1 LNAFTN
7 KIQEEQQFL
16 VQWRR
21 EGPLGI
27 LIAIINYIKTPQQ
40 YDLFASF
47 QKIAADEVPLELRHK
62 ALEPV
67 KPVVTRWNSFYCAF
81 ERAALLQGAFNA
93 YANYHIK
100 TTTSADA
107 LALGRNNNRPY
118 SPAWMRS
125 TGLSAA
131 DWAVVTKYID
141 LLKPLKVS
149 TERLEG
155 RGKSGKYGAIYEIIP
170 VFEYLL
176 GALESR
182 YRQYKHVNFDA
193 HYEAPEDHLAINLKA
208 AWVKANSYYLKLDDS
223 PVYYAACCL
232 HPQYKYYC
240 KNSWADQEGWI
251 ETNEAALKQLWSKFK
266 PPRASTARA
275 RPHKQDDINDTI
287 NAIADHHANKDD
299 ELDELEQWRKCEPQW
314 TDTQFQK
321 SNVVRYWIDL
331 ALKYPNLSRL
341 AVDILTIPASSCECE
356 RLFSE
361 LGDLLEPKRRKI
373 GAKLLAA
380 LQLIRSWVRR
390 GFTADKETVNS
401 YTDEDMGDRFGLDD
415 WDQEDTAE

>member
-1 LNAFTN
+1 MPIDLPQLTGAHTGERLDEVVTLTLTTYGITADNVGYFVLDNASNNDTTVAALARHFNFTTAHRRLRCGPHTLNLIGQIIIFGSDQAAYDNTAGVTTSVE
-7 KIQEEQQFL
+7 EEQQFL
-16 VQWRR
+16 AQWRR

-47 QKIAADEVPLELRHK
+47 QKTAADEVPLELRHK
-62 ALEPV
+62 LLEP
-67 KPVVTRWNSFYCAF
+67 
-81 ERAALLQGAFNA
+81 
-93 YANYHIK
+93 
-100 TTTSADA
+100 TTTSADG
-107 LALGRNNNRPY
+107 LTLGRNNNRPHA
-118 SPAWMRS
+118 PAWMRS

-131 DWAVVTKYID
+131 DWAVITEYID

-182 YRQYKHVNFDA
+182 YRQYEHVNFDA
-193 HYEAPEDHLAINLKA
+193 HHEAPEDHLAINLKA
-208 AWVKANSYYLKLDDS
+208 AWVKANSYYLKLDNS
-223 PVYYAACCL
+223 L
-232 HPQYKYYC
+232 
-240 KNSWADQEGWI
+240 NSWADQEGWI
-251 ETNEAALKQLWSKFK
+251 ETNEAALKQLWGKFK

-287 NAIADHHANKDD
+287 NAIADHYANKDD

-321 SNVVRYWIDL
+321 SNVVRY
-331 ALKYPNLSRL
+331 
-341 AVDILTIPASSCECE
+341 
-356 RLFSE
+356 
-361 LGDLLEPKRRKI
+361 
-373 GAKLLAA
+373 
-380 LQLIRSWVRR
+380 
-390 GFTADKETVNS
+390 
-401 YTDEDMGDRFGLDD
+401 
-415 WDQEDTAE
+415 